1 MVTKTYLRHR
11 VNLLNKRLGRFEA
24 GWTRA
29 NDRTLT
35 ANVGHLALEEN
46 SPGDGWT
53 RYRLVETTNVNGG
66 ENNIGPSC
74 NVVEMS
80 AFLDGVEAGL
90 ELSNAEGLLDAC
102 ESVLAWAKAPGDH
115 AGNPYTE
122 THVNAC
128 MTAVAQV
135 RGVVDK
141 WSL

>member
-1 MVTKTYLRHR
+1 MITKTYLRHR
-11 VNLLNKRLGRFEA
+11 VDMLNNRLNRPDT

-35 ANVGHLALEEN
+35 ANVGHLALEDM

-66 ENNIGPSC
+66 ESNRSPSC
-74 NVVEMS
+74 NAAEMS
-80 AFLDGVEAGL
+80 AFLDGVETGF
-90 ELSNAEGLLDAC
+90 ELSNRDALLVAC

-115 AGNPYTE
+115 GGNPYTE
-122 THVNAC
+122 SHVKAC
-128 MTAVAQV
+128 MTAIAKI
-135 RGVVDK
+135 RGIDK